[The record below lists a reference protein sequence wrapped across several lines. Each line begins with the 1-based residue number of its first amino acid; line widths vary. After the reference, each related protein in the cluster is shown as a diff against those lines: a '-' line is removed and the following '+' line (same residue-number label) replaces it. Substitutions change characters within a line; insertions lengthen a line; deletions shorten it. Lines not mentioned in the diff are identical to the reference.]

1 MCVRKGNN
9 VHGIGWDGEDQK
21 LAPSPYF
28 TSLLTILQLNS
39 EMEDCAV
46 LNFC

>member
-9 VHGIGWDGEDQK
+9 IHGIGRDGEDQK
-21 LAPSPYF
+21 LVPSPYF
-28 TSLLTILQLNS
+28 TSVLTILQLNS